1 MNPNPPAVPTSLEGW
16 TLVQLR
22 GLLTQGV
29 FETDRFDFKLE
40 LPHSRSDEGKRR
52 MRGTIAAFANSS
64 GGFLVLGV
72 HDDRSLSVEARLVGI
87 DTTKDVPEAFGSL
100 ASAIEPGV
108 DYFFKNPPIQLA
120 DPNLLIHVIH
130 VPSSPRGPHGIENDG
145 RWWFP
150 KRTSRGNDAMS
161 REELRGAF
169 TDLKQR
175 AATARMIGV
184 ELHRISRLAETL
196 NRDSFHA
203 HGVSMPPSLYLT
215 HYRSAALA
223 GALSFVLAE
232 VHDDFAVRSF
242 QEILDAT
249 SGSDLLVAQLYAR
262 RVSERLSDEEADW
275 MIEMI
280 RDFARRI
287 MHESEQFQTRSH
299 LKHFQKRG

>member
-1 MNPNPPAVPTSLEGW
+1 
-16 TLVQLR
+16 
-22 GLLTQGV
+22 
-29 FETDRFDFKLE
+29 
-40 LPHSRSDEGKRR
+40 

-72 HDDRSLSVEARLVGI
+72 HDDRNLSVEARLVGI

-100 ASAIEPGV
+100 ASTIDPSV
-108 DYFFKNPPIQLA
+108 DYSFKNPPIQLA
-120 DPNLLIHVIH
+120 DPNRLIHVIH
-130 VPSSPRGPHGIENDG
+130 VPASRRGPHGIENDG

-150 KRTSRGNDAMS
+150 KRTSQGNDAMS
-161 REELRGAF
+161 REEIRGAF
-169 TDLKQR
+169 IDLKQR
-175 AATARMIGV
+175 AAIARMIGV
-184 ELHRISRLAETL
+184 EIDRISRLAEAL
-196 NRDSFHA
+196 NRDSFRA

-242 QEILDAT
+242 QEILDTT
-249 SGSDLLVAQLYAR
+249 SGSDLLVAQLYSR
-262 RVSERLSDEEADW
+262 RASNLLSDDEADW

-287 MHESEQFQTRSH
+287 MHEGAQFQARSH
-299 LKHFQKRG
+299 LKNF